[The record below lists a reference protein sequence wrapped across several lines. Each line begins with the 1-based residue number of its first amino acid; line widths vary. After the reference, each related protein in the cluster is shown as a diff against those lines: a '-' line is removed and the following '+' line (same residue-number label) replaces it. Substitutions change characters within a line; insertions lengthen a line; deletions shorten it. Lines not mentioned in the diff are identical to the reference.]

1 MSGNGFG
8 ITKFTIAFG
17 NLKDHL
23 QDQGKT
29 TLDIS
34 KIASKNERFRKL
46 CIELDLS
53 AKSIQ
58 FRNKQTFIG
67 VAVGVKKRFIKDWR
81 EYEAHYKSRV
91 QEAWAAGIDFDKVLS
106 DMDIT
111 FPPKLV
117 TENGEVVEDEPC
129 GDSDSE
135 QASVEA
141 ESIKQFIEFA
151 ISRAF
156 DDLNDDM
163 IFADSFQD
171 FRYSD
176 FCYKLEENGIEAIKY
191 YYGFD
196 IERSHRRKALLPFFN
211 LSEEIVGTDGSKL
224 NLSNQIKPNCFIY
237 NLIAEAQ
244 RSFILGNFIS
254 CAFLIRQIIESIF
267 KLNLKSNRRKLH
279 EKIEFESGKWGL
291 DNETE
296 AELIKIVKDINDI
309 VHLNVEKFEIGEQKI
324 LEWLKFLHKFIE
336 VELNNLESHPKIV
349 R

>member
-8 ITKFTIAFG
+8 IAEFTNAFD
-17 NLKDHL
+17 NLKSL
-23 QDQGKT
+23 LKNQGKT
-29 TLDIS
+29 YLDIS
-34 KIASKNERFRKL
+34 KIASKNERFRNL
-46 CIELDLS
+46 CIKLENA
-53 AKSIQ
+53 AKLIQ

-67 VAVGVKKRFIKDWR
+67 VAVGVKKRFIEDWR

-91 QEAWAAGIDFDKVLS
+91 QNAWAAGIDFDKIFS

-129 GDSDSE
+129 GDSDSKE
-135 QASVEA
+135 VSFEA
-141 ESIKQFIEFA
+141 ENIKKFIEFA

-156 DDLNDDM
+156 DDLNDDV
-163 IFADSFQD
+163 ILADNFQD
-171 FRYSD
+171 FRCSN
-176 FCYKLEENGIEAIKY
+176 FCNKLEETGIEAIKY
-191 YYGFD
+191 SYGFD
-196 IERSHRRKALLPFFN
+196 IESSHRRQALLPFFN
-211 LSEEIVGTDGSKL
+211 LSEEIVGTHGSKL
-224 NLSNQIKPNCFIY
+224 NLSNQIKPNNFIY
-237 NLIAEAQ
+237 ILIAEAQ

-291 DNETE
+291 DKETE